1 MTTLVCWKSVD
12 DAGRETLHFCAD
24 SRFRDSSG
32 RQWDSGRKLFFSRRF
47 PDIFGFVGEV
57 LPPQTAL
64 GQLIEAIDSLSLG
77 PRSPQPEDR
86 MEAYKA
92 YLDKTVG
99 TYPKSTVVEVLF
111 ATRDDS
117 GPFFHVWKIRYGIGK
132 GSGTAHP
139 IGVGGE
145 KSRFIAV
152 FGSGGDDY
160 LERLKEVRSE
170 AQGHTSRAIYWA
182 FMDHLA
188 SGADR
193 FTGGPPQMVRLKT
206 AGPAIPVGIS
216 HQGGHFIYGFQIDK
230 EHLARTEVTEWH
242 DEKYQFIE
250 PVSGNPRSKAQKIGR
265 R

>member
-12 DAGRETLHFCAD
+12 DAGRETLHLCSD
-24 SRFRDSSG
+24 SRFRDSAG
-32 RQWDSGRKLFFSRRF
+32 KQWDSGRKLFFSRRF

-64 GQLIEAIDSLSLG
+64 GQLIDGIDSLSLG
-77 PRSPQPEDR
+77 PRSPRPEDR

-92 YLDKTVG
+92 YLEKTVG
-99 TYPKSTVVEVLF
+99 TYPKSVVVEVLF

-117 GPFFHVWKIRYGIGK
+117 GPSFHMWKIRYGIGR
-132 GSGTAHP
+132 GPGTAHP

-145 KSRFIAV
+145 KSRFIGV
-152 FGSGGDDY
+152 FGSGVKNFRKEYRSVQKDD
-160 LERLKEVRSE
+160 
-170 AQGHTSRAIYWA
+170 QGHTSRAIYWA
-182 FMDHLA
+182 FMDHRA
-188 SGADR
+188 SGADP

-206 AGPAIPVGIS
+206 SGPAIPVGVS
-216 HQGGHFIYGFQIDK
+216 YEGSRFIYGFQIDK
-230 EHLARTEVTEWH
+230 DQLAETEITEWH

-250 PVSGNPRSKAQKIGR
+250 PVSGKPRSKAQKIGR